1 MRKHIVHI
9 DKYTDLFLSNVLIF
23 LKTKNFYASHPR
35 NLPLR
40 NEGVFFRQPKHRLRR
55 LLSAQR
61 IPFEFGHTSDFSEKW
76 KIIFLTPLKS
86 SFESIEGLFQSGKLV
101 GLLLPAKSLIH
112 FSKNSAMSLF
122 KTMIFSI
129 CANFFGTLPL
139 LDGKRSR
146 RQWH

>member
-1 MRKHIVHI
+1 METIILAAGKGSRMKETISKVLVDVEGKTANSHIGLIRKHIVHI

-61 IPFEFGHTSDFSEKW
+61 IPFEFGHTSDFSEK
-76 KIIFLTPLKS
+76 
-86 SFESIEGLFQSGKLV
+86 
-101 GLLLPAKSLIH
+101 
-112 FSKNSAMSLF
+112 
-122 KTMIFSI
+122 
-129 CANFFGTLPL
+129 
-139 LDGKRSR
+139 
-146 RQWH
+146 